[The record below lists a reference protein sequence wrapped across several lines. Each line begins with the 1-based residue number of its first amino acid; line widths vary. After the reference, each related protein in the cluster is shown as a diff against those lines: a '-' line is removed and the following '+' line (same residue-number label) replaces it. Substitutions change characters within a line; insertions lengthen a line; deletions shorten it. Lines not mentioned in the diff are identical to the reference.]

1 MSNCAV
7 HTALLEPGKLGIQS
21 EELMCM
27 GTQSKNRTEAGT
39 EESAAP
45 QRQPGQA
52 AARCTKRVQNSES
65 RPSGQSCVVV
75 VSFFLLPESTRKI
88 FAKIKKMTIIKWI
101 YTGFKRTSGQL
112 KSQNES
118 DSEAISGSVHSTPPG
133 EWPSVG
139 PQPSKLAVV
148 LFYISVAATILG
160 SIISI
165 RTLFYKDV
173 RTASCQIIVQHL
185 FIAYLCY
192 FVYKYSIFNIQ
203 KSFKTREMTC
213 REL

>member
-7 HTALLEPGKLGIQS
+7 HTA
-21 EELMCM
+21 
-27 GTQSKNRTEAGT
+27 RTRQARHVEQRVDVHGYT
-39 EESAAP
+39 KQKPDRSRHRRISCSLAAP
-45 QRQPGQA
+45 SGRA
-52 AARCTKRVQNSES
+52 VHYTRVQNSES
-65 RPSGQSCVVV
+65 RPSQSYVVV
-75 VSFFLLPESTRKI
+75 VSFFLLPESTGKYLQNQ
-88 FAKIKKMTIIKWI
+88 KKMTIIKWI
-101 YTGFKRTSGQL
+101 YTGFKRTSGQF

-213 REL
+213 RGL

>member
-7 HTALLEPGKLGIQS
+7 HTA
-21 EELMCM
+21 
-27 GTQSKNRTEAGT
+27 RTRQARHVEQRVDVHGYT
-39 EESAAP
+39 KQKPDRSRHRRISCSLAAP
-45 QRQPGQA
+45 SGRA
-52 AARCTKRVQNSES
+52 LHYTRVQNSES
-65 RPSGQSCVVV
+65 RPSQSYVVV
-75 VSFFLLPESTRKI
+75 VSFFLLPESTRKYLQNQ
-88 FAKIKKMTIIKWI
+88 KKMTIIKWI

-213 REL
+213 RGL

>member
-1 MSNCAV
+1 
-7 HTALLEPGKLGIQS
+7 
-21 EELMCM
+21 M
-27 GTQSKNRTEAGT
+27 G
-39 EESAAP
+39 
-45 QRQPGQA
+45 
-52 AARCTKRVQNSES
+52 
-65 RPSGQSCVVV
+65 

-88 FAKIKKMTIIKWI
+88 FAKSKNDNYQMDLHWI
-101 YTGFKRTSGQL
+101 QKDSGQL

-213 REL
+213 RGL

>member
-1 MSNCAV
+1 
-7 HTALLEPGKLGIQS
+7 
-21 EELMCM
+21 M
-27 GTQSKNRTEAGT
+27 G
-39 EESAAP
+39 
-45 QRQPGQA
+45 
-52 AARCTKRVQNSES
+52 
-65 RPSGQSCVVV
+65 
-75 VSFFLLPESTRKI
+75 SFFLLAAREHK
-88 FAKIKKMTIIKWI
+88 KKYLQKMTIIKWI

-118 DSEAISGSVHSTPPG
+118 DSEAISGSVHSTPP
-133 EWPSVG
+133 SVG
-139 PQPSKLAVV
+139 PQPSKLAVI
-148 LFYISVAATILG
+148 LLYISVAATILG

-203 KSFKTREMTC
+203 KSFKTRDMTC
-213 REL
+213 RGL

>member
-1 MSNCAV
+1 
-7 HTALLEPGKLGIQS
+7 
-21 EELMCM
+21 
-27 GTQSKNRTEAGT
+27 
-39 EESAAP
+39 
-45 QRQPGQA
+45 
-52 AARCTKRVQNSES
+52 
-65 RPSGQSCVVV
+65 
-75 VSFFLLPESTRKI
+75 
-88 FAKIKKMTIIKWI
+88 MTIIKWI

-192 FVYKYSIFNIQ
+192 FVYKYSVAPFISKHVLC
-203 KSFKTREMTC
+203 KSSVGCRQLAVREVQAEMY
-213 REL
+213 LISAYY